1 MKGLKMN
8 ILIAYATQYGCTEK
22 CANLLSANLKDKD
35 LSISVVDLGSKQK
48 IALNDYDTV
57 IIGGPITA
65 GKINSKVKKFC
76 AGNLPELLKKKIG
89 LFICGAS
96 VKEAQKEL
104 SDNFPQEL
112 LDVAAAKGY
121 FGYEFNLEKMNFA
134 MRAIIKKISKVDKS
148 VSNILEDNIK
158 DFAASMKK

>member
-1 MKGLKMN
+1 MS
-8 ILIAYATQYGCTEK
+8 ILIAYASQYGCTEK
-22 CANLLSANLKDKD
+22 CANMLSVNLKDND
-35 LSISVVDLGSKQK
+35 SLISVVDLGSKQK
-48 IALNDYDTV
+48 IALNNYDTV

-96 VKEAQKEL
+96 VEEAQKEL

-134 MRAIIKKISKVDKS
+134 IRAIIKKISKVDKS

-158 DFAASMKK
+158 DFAASMKT

>member
-1 MKGLKMN
+1 MN

-22 CANLLSANLKDKD
+22 CANMLSVNLKDNAS
-35 LSISVVDLGSKQK
+35 LISVVDLGSKQK
-48 IALNDYDTV
+48 ISLNDYDTV

-76 AGNLPELLKKKIG
+76 AGNLQELLKKKIG

-96 VKEAQKEL
+96 AEESQKEL
-104 SDNFPQEL
+104 NDNFPLEL

-134 MRAIIKKISKVDKS
+134 IRAIIKKISKVDKS

-158 DFAASMKK
+158 DFAASMKT

>member
-1 MKGLKMN
+1 MN
-8 ILIAYATQYGCTEK
+8 ILIAYASQYGCTEK
-22 CANLLSANLKDKD
+22 CANMLSANLKGND
-35 LSISVVDLGSKQK
+35 LLVSVVDLGGKQK

-65 GKINSKVKKFC
+65 GRINAKVKKFC
-76 AGNLPELLKKKIG
+76 AGNLTELLKKKIG
-89 LFICGAS
+89 LFICAAAA
-96 VKEAQKEL
+96 EQAQKEL

-112 LDVAAAKGY
+112 LNAAVVKGY

-134 MRAIIKKISKVDKS
+134 MRAIIKKISKIDKS

>member
-1 MKGLKMN
+1 MS
-8 ILIAYATQYGCTEK
+8 ILIVYASQYGCTEK
-22 CANLLSANLKDKD
+22 CANMLSVNLKDND
-35 LSISVVDLGSKQK
+35 SLISVVDLGSKQK
-48 IALNDYDTV
+48 IALNDYETV

-76 AGNLPELLKKKIG
+76 AVNLPELVKKKIG
-89 LFICGAS
+89 LFICGAA
-96 VKEAQKEL
+96 VEDAQKEL

-112 LDVAAAKGY
+112 LGVAAAKGY

-158 DFAASMKK
+158 EFAVSMMK

>member
-1 MKGLKMN
+1 MN
-8 ILIAYATQYGCTEK
+8 TLIAYATQYGCTEK
-22 CANLLSANLKDKD
+22 CANILSANLRDD
-35 LSISVVDLGSKQK
+35 DNSSVLVVDLGSKQK
-48 IALNDYDTV
+48 IALSDYDTV

-89 LFICGAS
+89 LFICGAAA
-96 VKEAQKEL
+96 EQAQKEL
-104 SDNFPQEL
+104 ADNFPQEL
-112 LDVAAAKGY
+112 LNAAAAKGY
-121 FGYEFNLEKMNFA
+121 FGYEFNFEKMNFA

-158 DFAASMKK
+158 EFAASMQK

>member
-1 MKGLKMN
+1 MS
-8 ILIAYATQYGCTEK
+8 ILIAYASQYGCTEK
-22 CANLLSANLKDKD
+22 CANMLSVNLKDND
-35 LSISVVDLGSKQK
+35 SLISVVDLGSKQK
-48 IALNDYDTV
+48 IALNNYDTV

-96 VKEAQKEL
+96 VEEAQKEL

-134 MRAIIKKISKVDKS
+134 IRAIIKKKSKVDKS

-158 DFAASMKK
+158 DFAASMKT